1 MDGGGIWRTAK
12 DAGRQREKIE
22 KIKSGRERSGG
33 RGADVTLK
41 LEAGLGPEAEAGG
54 EPVSA
59 VLARPGLF
67 LIAALRFNS
76 AVRNGQTV

>member
-1 MDGGGIWRTAK
+1 MPVD
-12 DAGRQREKIE
+12 
-22 KIKSGRERSGG
+22 SERRLKRPNLGG
-33 RGADVTLK
+33 RRPEDGEQMSLLNLK
-41 LEAGLGPEAEAGG
+41 LVLFDLLCPGPEAGG

-67 LIAALRFNS
+67 LNAVLRFNS